1 MAQFDISKSINTLKY
16 GLFIFLASIPAF
28 ILAGIVSVIF
38 GAILW
43 EALTASD
50 GGGAGIMLLVGYL
63 AIVFI
68 WSLAIIQILTFA
80 VDCAVSDANL
90 EGHVSLGYGGSWKTA
105 FNITT
110 ELAVLLI
117 GLVVLMYVGALVE
130 VFALTLIGVLML
142 SLMYMGLIP
151 YVVRRTVEA

>member
-1 MAQFDISKSINTLKY
+1 M
-16 GLFIFLASIPAF
+16 
-28 ILAGIVSVIF
+28 ILS
-38 GAILW
+38 
-43 EALTASD
+43 T
-50 GGGAGIMLLVGYL
+50 
-63 AIVFI
+63 
-68 WSLAIIQILTFA
+68 LAIIQILTFA

-90 EGHVSLGYGGSWKTA
+90 AGHESLGYGGSWKA
-105 FNITT
+105 AVNITT

-130 VFALTLIGVLML
+130 IFSITLIGILML